1 MIHSF
6 KEFVNIVSEPIIS
19 FTLLTLIFPLL
30 FVLSITGIIFLM
42 FLDRLPEQL
51 IRFRVLAGIST
62 LGRSAK
68 KLFLTPGNAA
78 KSILLGVTGNIILS
92 LIVFLLGQ
100 SLFFDLSF
108 LDCLVLIPPV
118 VLVSTI
124 PISIAGWGVREAAM
138 ITLLALVGVPEA
150 DAFVLSVLF
159 GLLTFGLS
167 LPGGIVWIIGGYK
180 VDDTK

>member
-1 MIHSF
+1 MGGDH
-6 KEFVNIVSEPIIS
+6 
-19 FTLLTLIFPLL
+19 TQLIFPLL
-30 FVLSITGIIFLM
+30 FILSVTGIICLM
-42 FLDRLPEQL
+42 FLDRLPEKL
-51 IRFRVLAGIST
+51 TRFRILAGMST
-62 LGRSAK
+62 LGRSTK
-68 KLFLTPGNAA
+68 KLFLSPANAA
-78 KSILLGVTGNIILS
+78 RAIILGITGNVILS
-92 LIVFLLGQ
+92 LIVFLLSQ
-100 SLFFDLSF
+100 SLFLNLSF

-138 ITLLALVGVPEA
+138 ITLLALVGVAEA

>member
-1 MIHSF
+1 M
-6 KEFVNIVSEPIIS
+6 N
-19 FTLLTLIFPLL
+19 
-30 FVLSITGIIFLM
+30 
-42 FLDRLPEQL
+42 
-51 IRFRVLAGIST
+51 
-62 LGRSAK
+62 
-68 KLFLTPGNAA
+68 
-78 KSILLGVTGNIILS
+78 
-92 LIVFLLGQ
+92 
-100 SLFFDLSF
+100 LSF

-138 ITLLALVGVPEA
+138 ITLLALVGVAEA

>member
-1 MIHSF
+1 M
-6 KEFVNIVSEPIIS
+6 N
-19 FTLLTLIFPLL
+19 
-30 FVLSITGIIFLM
+30 
-42 FLDRLPEQL
+42 
-51 IRFRVLAGIST
+51 
-62 LGRSAK
+62 
-68 KLFLTPGNAA
+68 
-78 KSILLGVTGNIILS
+78 
-92 LIVFLLGQ
+92 
-100 SLFFDLSF
+100 LSF

-138 ITLLALVGVPEA
+138 ITLLALVGVAEA

-159 GLLTFGLS
+159 GLLTFGLG

>member
-1 MIHSF
+1 M
-6 KEFVNIVSEPIIS
+6 N
-19 FTLLTLIFPLL
+19 
-30 FVLSITGIIFLM
+30 
-42 FLDRLPEQL
+42 
-51 IRFRVLAGIST
+51 
-62 LGRSAK
+62 
-68 KLFLTPGNAA
+68 
-78 KSILLGVTGNIILS
+78 
-92 LIVFLLGQ
+92 
-100 SLFFDLSF
+100 LSF
-108 LDCLVLIPPV
+108 LDCLVLIPPI

-138 ITLLALVGVPEA
+138 ITLLALVGVAEA

>member
-1 MIHSF
+1 
-6 KEFVNIVSEPIIS
+6 
-19 FTLLTLIFPLL
+19 
-30 FVLSITGIIFLM
+30 M
-42 FLDRLPEQL
+42 FLDRLPEKL
-51 IRFRVLAGIST
+51 TRFRILAGIST

-68 KLFLTPGNAA
+68 KLFLSPANAA
-78 KSILLGVTGNIILS
+78 RSIILGITGNIILS
-92 LIVFLLGQ
+92 LIVFLLSQ
-100 SLFFDLSF
+100 SLFLDLSF

-118 VLVSTI
+118 ILLSTI

-138 ITLLALVGVPEA
+138 ITLLALVGVAEA

>member
-1 MIHSF
+1 M
-6 KEFVNIVSEPIIS
+6 N
-19 FTLLTLIFPLL
+19 
-30 FVLSITGIIFLM
+30 
-42 FLDRLPEQL
+42 
-51 IRFRVLAGIST
+51 
-62 LGRSAK
+62 
-68 KLFLTPGNAA
+68 
-78 KSILLGVTGNIILS
+78 
-92 LIVFLLGQ
+92 
-100 SLFFDLSF
+100 LSF

-138 ITLLALVGVPEA
+138 ITLLALVGVAEA

-180 VDDTK
+180 VDDTI

>member
-1 MIHSF
+1 M
-6 KEFVNIVSEPIIS
+6 N
-19 FTLLTLIFPLL
+19 
-30 FVLSITGIIFLM
+30 
-42 FLDRLPEQL
+42 
-51 IRFRVLAGIST
+51 
-62 LGRSAK
+62 
-68 KLFLTPGNAA
+68 
-78 KSILLGVTGNIILS
+78 
-92 LIVFLLGQ
+92 
-100 SLFFDLSF
+100 LSF

-138 ITLLALVGVPEA
+138 ITLLALVGVAKA